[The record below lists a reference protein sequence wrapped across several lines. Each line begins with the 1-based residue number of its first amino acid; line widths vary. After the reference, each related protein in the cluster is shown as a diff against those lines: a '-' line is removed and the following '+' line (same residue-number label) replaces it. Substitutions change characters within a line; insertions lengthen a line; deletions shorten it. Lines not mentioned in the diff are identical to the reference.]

1 MFYWIY
7 PRDGKQQSWDPKPK
21 VNYCVHCILKFIIS
35 FSCDKIFTKTLISQ
49 IETWN
54 WNCCSYNKHQKIL
67 DKHAV
72 PVEAWSSLH
81 PLEVDFVRNLRWKL
95 FLFTTYSTWL
105 GTMLICFSI
114 SFHCHFQFRT
124 NPTYICKKNPSKLY
138 KASNTD
144 QNMIHLYIC
153 FYYHPFL
160 KFECHWTQNANL
172 KKAIWMIIAIHY
184 YYLRLMSG
192 GFCNQHPLSIY
203 ISRLSFTHIN
213 AINLWSMKTLP
224 QGGDGA
230 KVKLETHYRVF
241 SNINIQT
248 APDNSGALRDQQTI
262 IYTE

>member
-35 FSCDKIFTKTLISQ
+35 FSSDKIFTKTLISQ
-49 IETWN
+49 IETWS

-124 NPTYICKKNPSKLY
+124 NPTYICKKILQSCTKHQIQIKIWFISIFVFIIIL
-138 KASNTD
+138 
-144 QNMIHLYIC
+144 
-153 FYYHPFL
+153 FL
-160 KFECHWTQNANL
+160 NL
-172 KKAIWMIIAIHY
+172 NVIELKMQI
-184 YYLRLMSG
+184 
-192 GFCNQHPLSIY
+192 
-203 ISRLSFTHIN
+203 
-213 AINLWSMKTLP
+213 
-224 QGGDGA
+224 
-230 KVKLETHYRVF
+230 
-241 SNINIQT
+241 
-248 APDNSGALRDQQTI
+248 
-262 IYTE
+262 

>member
-1 MFYWIY
+1 M
-7 PRDGKQQSWDPKPK
+7 
-21 VNYCVHCILKFIIS
+21 
-35 FSCDKIFTKTLISQ
+35 
-49 IETWN
+49 
-54 WNCCSYNKHQKIL
+54 
-67 DKHAV
+67 
-72 PVEAWSSLH
+72 
-81 PLEVDFVRNLRWKL
+81 
-95 FLFTTYSTWL
+95 
-105 GTMLICFSI
+105 
-114 SFHCHFQFRT
+114 
-124 NPTYICKKNPSKLY
+124 Y
-138 KASNTD
+138 KASNTN

-153 FYYHPFL
+153 FYYHPFF

-262 IYTE
+262 IYTEYWHKTLLLLNRWCKIPVSPDVKIHQFERLRTHPTTDSQTTNYWAMI

>member
-1 MFYWIY
+1 MLYLLKPGLLYIHWKSILWETSDESCFFLQHTV
-7 PRDGKQQSWDPKPK
+7 RDYVRCLYVSLLVSTVIFSSEQTPQISVKKILQSCTKHQIQIKIWFTSIF
-21 VNYCVHCILKFIIS
+21 VFII
-35 FSCDKIFTKTLISQ
+35 
-49 IETWN
+49 
-54 WNCCSYNKHQKIL
+54 IL
-67 DKHAV
+67 
-72 PVEAWSSLH
+72 
-81 PLEVDFVRNLRWKL
+81 F
-95 FLFTTYSTWL
+95 F
-105 GTMLICFSI
+105 
-114 SFHCHFQFRT
+114 
-124 NPTYICKKNPSKLY
+124 
-138 KASNTD
+138 
-144 QNMIHLYIC
+144 
-153 FYYHPFL
+153 

-248 APDNSGALRDQQTI
+248 APDNSGALRDHQTI

>member
-1 MFYWIY
+1 MFHLFKNAFVLDMILHVINSIKIISYFWYLVLLNWIY
-7 PRDGKQQSWDPKPK
+7 PRDGKQQSWDPNPK

-114 SFHCHFQFRT
+114 SFHCHFQL
-124 NPTYICKKNPSKLY
+124 K
-138 KASNTD
+138 SN
-144 QNMIHLYIC
+144 
-153 FYYHPFL
+153 
-160 KFECHWTQNANL
+160 KFH
-172 KKAIWMIIAIHY
+172 I
-184 YYLRLMSG
+184 YL
-192 GFCNQHPLSIY
+192 
-203 ISRLSFTHIN
+203 
-213 AINLWSMKTLP
+213 
-224 QGGDGA
+224 
-230 KVKLETHYRVF
+230 
-241 SNINIQT
+241 
-248 APDNSGALRDQQTI
+248 
-262 IYTE
+262 